1 MPDSRVRSDWIKI
14 AQHEVNETGVLSVDT
29 FVQMTFLGISEADLI
44 QTNNNNNK
52 EVSNNGR

>member
-14 AQHEVNETGVLSVDT
+14 AQHEVNETEVLSVDT

>member
-52 EVSNNGR
+52 GVSNNGR